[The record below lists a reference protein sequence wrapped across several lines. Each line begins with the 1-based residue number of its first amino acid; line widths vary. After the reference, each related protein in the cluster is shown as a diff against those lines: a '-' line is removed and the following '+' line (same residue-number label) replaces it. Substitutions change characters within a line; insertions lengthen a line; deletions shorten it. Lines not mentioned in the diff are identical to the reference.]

1 MKKILL
7 LIPLAFAASLAWFVW
22 LEPSPAPE
30 TAPPA
35 SAQAG
40 AVHAPPA
47 ASAGEA
53 VPAPQVMPAKV
64 APLPTSFRGTSVDGS
79 FSVDASGNL
88 LITRDIRNL
97 FDYFLS
103 AVGEEPL
110 QQSLD
115 RLRAY
120 IAAELQEPAR
130 GQALALMQQYIDYKK
145 ELVLL
150 ERDLPRLA
158 DLDALR
164 QREAAVKALRARI
177 FSNEAHVAFFADEET
192 YNQFTLERLAIRQDG
207 KLSAEE
213 KAAAIDRLRAS
224 LPEDQQESV
233 LPQLQSELQQQTA
246 ALQAAGAGPE
256 AIRQMRQQL
265 VGAEATTRL
274 EQLDRQRSAWKGRL
288 DDYFA
293 EKSRIEG
300 NTGLSEADPPAAG
313 RSNAWPRS
321 ASANRNAC
329 AWARWN
335 RCARPSSAD
344 RHGNAKNAAKG
355 ASADNATLRGAALAW
370 PARRK
375 PCAARRNE
383 KGRPPEGV
391 RPFSSPARFSGTAC
405 RPARTCRRHRSAAPR

>member
-1 MKKILL
+1 M
-7 LIPLAFAASLAWFVW
+7 
-22 LEPSPAPE
+22 
-30 TAPPA
+30 
-35 SAQAG
+35 
-40 AVHAPPA
+40 
-47 ASAGEA
+47 
-53 VPAPQVMPAKV
+53 
-64 APLPTSFRGTSVDGS
+64 
-79 FSVDASGNL
+79 
-88 LITRDIRNL
+88 
-97 FDYFLS
+97 
-103 AVGEEPL
+103 
-110 QQSLD
+110 
-115 RLRAY
+115 
-120 IAAELQEPAR
+120 
-130 GQALALMQQYIDYKK
+130 
-145 ELVLL
+145 
-150 ERDLPRLA
+150 
-158 DLDALR
+158 
-164 QREAAVKALRARI
+164 KALRARI

-246 ALQAAGAGPE
+246 ALQAAGASPE

-300 NTGLSEADPPAAG
+300 NTGLSEADAAR

-344 RHGNAKNAAKG
+344 RHGNAENAAKG

-375 PCAARRNE
+375 PVLRAATKRAATRRC
-383 KGRPPEGV
+383 P
-391 RPFSSPARFSGTAC
+391 PFSSPARFSGTAC

>member
-40 AVHAPPA
+40 ADRAPPA
-47 ASAGEA
+47 ASTGEA

-64 APLPTSFRGTSVDGS
+64 APLPTSFRGTSDDGS

-300 NTGLSEADPPAAG
+300 NTGLSEADRRAAVE
-313 RSNAWPRS
+313 R
-321 ASANRNAC
+321 
-329 AWARWN
+329 
-335 RCARPSSAD
+335 
-344 RHGNAKNAAKG
+344 
-355 ASADNATLRGAALAW
+355 LA
-370 PARRK
+370 
-375 PCAARRNE
+375 E
-383 KGRPPEGV
+383 E
-391 RPFSSPARFSGTAC
+391 RFSEQERLRLGALEQM
-405 RPARTCRRHRSAAPR
+405 RQAEQR